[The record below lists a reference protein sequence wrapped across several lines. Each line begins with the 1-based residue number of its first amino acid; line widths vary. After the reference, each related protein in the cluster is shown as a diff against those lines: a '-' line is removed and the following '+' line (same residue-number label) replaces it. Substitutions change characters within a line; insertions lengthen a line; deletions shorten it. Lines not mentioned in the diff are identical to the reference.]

1 MKTKQILL
9 ASLVVTGLSSSV
21 LAAPTRPSSST
32 LTSAMEV
39 LNLPAENRRSLI
51 HELGDKHYDSFIALA
66 FSDAQSMSVRWRAL
80 TAAAESRRE
89 KATGDLVKAGG
100 DKTWYMRNA
109 ALVAL
114 QEVNPSE
121 GEVLAKKLLKDK
133 ALVVRSA
140 AVTAL
145 EKSTNQDTRE
155 LLWDE
160 LNQGYN
166 FKNTQSLWI
175 RQQIV
180 GVLGKKPLDREIKI
194 FAQLLSDKDA
204 QVQGNAIIGL
214 QKLTGVKLDDGQN
227 VAKSVSLWKD
237 YVRKERIEL

>member
-1 MKTKQILL
+1 MKQIVL

-21 LAAPTRPSSST
+21 LAANTRPSSST

-39 LNLPAENRRSLI
+39 LNLPAENRRMLI
-51 HELGDKHYDSFIALA
+51 GEVGEKHYDSFITLA
-66 FSDAQSMSVRWRAL
+66 FNDKQPMSVRWRAL

-89 KATGDLVKAGG
+89 RATADLMKAGANRE
-100 DKTWYMRNA
+100 WYMRNA

-114 QEVNPSE
+114 NEVNPAQ
-121 GEVLAKKLLKDK
+121 GEVLAKQLLKDK

-140 AVTAL
+140 AVQAL
-145 EKSTNQDTRE
+145 EKSTNPTTRD

-160 LNQGYN
+160 LNQNYN

-175 RQQIV
+175 RPQII
-180 GVLGKKPLDREIKI
+180 GILNKKPLDRELKI
-194 FAQLLSDKDA
+194 FAQLLSDNDS
-204 QVQGNAIIGL
+204 QVQANAIRGL
-214 QKLTGVKLDDGQN
+214 EKLTGVKLGEEAN

-237 YVRKERIEL
+237 YVRKENIPL